1 MSGSVRSSGRHSNQ
15 HTFSDGPDR
24 TPLYR
29 TEPDE
34 PGTFPI
40 LDPNLSRARDPKAGN
55 TGENPGFRSETLR
68 SHRVLWTPILRIW
81 QRPISAACRRI
92 QAGLVHNICDFA
104 AHRAPA
110 PAQLDPAPIGGGPSV
125 LTSQFRPASVPN
137 MRTSTS
143 AAARVSP
150 HQIRGQCQDAPLQR
164 LHPPPAL
171 PAAFIRAMLPSFRSG
186 SRFMNWQTP
195 VALALVAVTAAAFL
209 WRRFRPRRFSLA
221 RDTHCGCGS
230 SPTGARPP
238 GFRVEGR
245 RGERPRITLTS

>member
-1 MSGSVRSSGRHSNQ
+1 MRSPGRHSNQ
-15 HTFSDGPDR
+15 HTFSDEPDR

-40 LDPNLSRARDPKAGN
+40 LDPGPDRARSPKAQN

-68 SHRVLWTPILRIW
+68 SHRMLWTPILRIW
-81 QRPISAACRRI
+81 QNPISPACGRI
-92 QAGLVHNICDFA
+92 QAGLVHNAWECD
-104 AHRAPA
+104 AHRRPA
-110 PAQLDPAPIGGGPSV
+110 PSIASPRLAVRLLPGDADSIPAG
-125 LTSQFRPASVPN
+125 F
-137 MRTSTS
+137 
-143 AAARVSP
+143 
-150 HQIRGQCQDAPLQR
+150 
-164 LHPPPAL
+164 
-171 PAAFIRAMLPSFRSG
+171 
-186 SRFMNWQTP
+186 RFMNWQTP
-195 VALALVAVTAAAFL
+195 VALVLVAATAAAFL
-209 WRRFRPRRFSLA
+209 WRRFRPKRFSLG